1 MHPEVLETISN
12 ELCDWGHSARGL
24 PAEGA
29 MTSVELARRR
39 FGWLMCTWVC
49 CCEIMKARASSRD
62 VAIADIIVNVF
73 PRPMSSASIPPRG
86 ESGFAD
92 FLDPRIV
99 C

>member
-1 MHPEVLETISN
+1 
-12 ELCDWGHSARGL
+12 
-24 PAEGA
+24 

-39 FGWLMCTWVC
+39 FGWLICTWVC
-49 CCEIMKARASSRD
+49 FWEFLKARASLRD
-62 VAIADIIVNVF
+62 VATADIIVNVF

-92 FLDPRIV
+92 LLDPRIV